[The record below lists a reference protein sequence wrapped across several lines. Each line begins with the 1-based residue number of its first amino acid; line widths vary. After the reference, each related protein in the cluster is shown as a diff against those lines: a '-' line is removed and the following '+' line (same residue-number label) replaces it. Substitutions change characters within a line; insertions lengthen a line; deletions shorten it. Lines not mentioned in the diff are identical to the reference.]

1 MIMIENETQLD
12 FNDVLIAPRPSS
24 VNSRSEV
31 DITRDYTFK
40 WSGKT
45 VKGCGVIAANM
56 ATMGT
61 FEMAK
66 VFQQHRMFCAL
77 HKHYTMDQ
85 LIRFLEENKK
95 EFGNNDY
102 IFISTGLRPDDF
114 SKLKTVMKTG
124 LCDNICLD
132 APNGYITSFVQHV
145 NRIRTTFPKCVLMA
159 GNVVTPDLTADI
171 IRAGADISKNGI
183 GSGAACTTRKQTGV
197 GRPQFSTIIDCI
209 GSAKNY
215 GGMLCS
221 DGGIT
226 CSGDVAKAFGAYSD
240 FVMIGG
246 YIAGSTEA
254 SGDIIEK
261 VYKTNEY
268 RIDDYDTSVY
278 GSDLEPVFETKKF
291 KKFYGMSSKLAQET
305 HYDGMKE
312 YRTSEG
318 REKLIPYT
326 GDVNEKICEIEGG
339 LRSACTYV
347 GAKSLTEFP
356 KKVTF
361 YKVNRQLNEVFAH
374 CRDI

>member
-1 MIMIENETQLD
+1 MIMFENETQLD
-12 FNDVLIAPRPSS
+12 FSDVLITPRPSNI
-24 VNSRSEV
+24 NSRGDV

-56 ATMGT
+56 ATTGT

-77 HKHYTMDQ
+77 HKHYSAEE
-85 LIRFLEENKK
+85 LIKFLDENKK
-95 EFGNNDY
+95 QFGNNDY

-114 SKLKTVMKTG
+114 SKLKQVMKTG

-132 APNGYITSFVQHV
+132 APNGYIPNFIQHV
-145 NRIRTTFPKCVLMA
+145 NRIRTTFPNCVLMA
-159 GNVVTPDLTADI
+159 GNVVTPEKTMDI
-171 IRAGADISKNGI
+171 IKSGADISKIGI

-197 GRPQFSTIIDCI
+197 GRPQLSAIIDCI

-215 GGMLCS
+215 GGMICS

-226 CSGDVAKAFGAYSD
+226 CAGDVAKAFGAYSD

-246 YIAGSTEA
+246 YVAGTDEANGEIIAKTF
-254 SGDIIEK
+254 
-261 VYKTNEY
+261 KTNEY
-268 RIDDYDTSVY
+268 TMSEDGEPNDTI
-278 GSDLEPVFETKKF
+278 FEVRKYKR
-291 KKFYGMSSKLAQET
+291 FYGMSSKLAQET

-318 REKLIPYT
+318 REKLIPYV
-326 GDVNEKICEIEGG
+326 GSVESKLDEIEGG

-347 GAKSLTEFP
+347 GANSLSEFP
-356 KKVTF
+356 KKVSF
-361 YKVNRQLNEVFAH
+361 YKVNRQLNTVFEN

>member
-1 MIMIENETQLD
+1 MIRIEQDTQLD
-12 FNDVLIAPRPSS
+12 FSDVLIAPRPSTI
-24 VNSRSEV
+24 NSRSQV

-45 VKGCGVIAANM
+45 VRGCGVIAANM
-56 ATMGT
+56 ATTGT

-66 VFQQHRMFCAL
+66 VFQKHRMFCAL
-77 HKHYTMDQ
+77 HKHYSAEE
-85 LIRFLEENKK
+85 LIKFLEENKK

-102 IFISTGLRPDDF
+102 IFISTGLRADDF
-114 SKLKTVMKTG
+114 SKLREVMSTN
-124 LCDNICLD
+124 LCSNICLD
-132 APNGYITSFVQHV
+132 APNGYIPNFLQHV

-159 GNVVTPDLTADI
+159 GNVVTPEKTMDI
-171 IRAGADISKNGI
+171 IKEGADISKIGI

-197 GRPQFSTIIDCI
+197 GRPQFSAIMDCV

-215 GGMLCS
+215 GGMICS
-221 DGGIT
+221 DGGIVNP
-226 CSGDVAKAFGAYSD
+226 GDFAKAFGAYAD

-246 YIAGSTEA
+246 YVAGTDEA
-254 SGDIIEK
+254 SGDIVEK
-261 VYKTNEY
+261 IYKTNEY
-268 RIDDYDTSVY
+268 ADTEDVISGIPTY
-278 GSDLEPVFETKKF
+278 ETRKF

-305 HYDGMKE
+305 HYDGMKD
-312 YRTSEG
+312 YRASEG

-326 GDVNEKICEIEGG
+326 GSAEDKINEIEGG

-347 GAKSLTEFP
+347 GAKDIKEFP
-356 KKVTF
+356 TKVTF